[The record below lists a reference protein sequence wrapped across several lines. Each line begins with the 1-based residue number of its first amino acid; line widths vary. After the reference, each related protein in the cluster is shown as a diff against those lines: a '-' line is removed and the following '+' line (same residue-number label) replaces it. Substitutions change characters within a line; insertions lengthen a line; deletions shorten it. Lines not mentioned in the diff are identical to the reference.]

1 MYTGSFAVFDVN
13 AGCHCISYG
22 KLTTIFAFVM
32 THSLLDPY
40 LNPEKIAR
48 FTGLSA

>member
-1 MYTGSFAVFDVN
+1 MPLHQLRQIDNDIRFRND
-13 AGCHCISYG
+13 
-22 KLTTIFAFVM
+22 
-32 THSLLDPY
+32 HSLLDPY